1 MRHRH
6 YFTFPLETMK
16 SLHLHML
23 LVLSTIVGVVG
34 YLGLDVV
41 SGDGREGPD
50 EMRTFVAEE
59 IVSIGD
65 DETKT
70 EEYLLGSP
78 FHVASDSAD
87 RIYIFDRSVMG
98 VRAYD
103 ADGQYQQTIGRP
115 GQGPG
120 ELRDVAA
127 MYIDQEQTLWTLDN
141 FNFRITR
148 FSLEGEVLTT
158 HSYTQDTIT
167 WPRQMR
173 QLDDER
179 YVLLYRLY
187 RPRQD
192 DLAELHM
199 LHVFEEPFEEA
210 QQSFASTTKF
220 GDLDDPFV
228 ANMLGS
234 LTTGSFAFDAEG
246 NVLVVPFL
254 YEGKIFRY
262 AHEASTDTWHEME
275 PLKGH
280 VKEAPAYTRVHNEP
294 FPDEA
299 RVLHS
304 GGAHAG
310 IVHNESLGVFT
321 ISDGRIVHFTFIR
334 EDDQRVFGM
343 ELYSP
348 DGQLQAYGPVEGL
361 PAFDLPVASSPFNVT
376 WKNEQDHFYLID
388 RTSFPAV
395 RVVSFDL

>member
-1 MRHRH
+1 MI
-6 YFTFPLETMK
+6 L
-16 SLHLHML
+16 SIL
-23 LVLSTIVGVVG
+23 LSMVA
-34 YLGLDVV
+34 YLGLDLI
-41 SGDGREGPD
+41 SGDESEGAD
-50 EMRTFVAEE
+50 ETRMFVAEE

-65 DETKT
+65 DETD
-70 EEYLLGSP
+70 ESEYLLGSP

-98 VRAYD
+98 VRVYD
-103 ADGQYQQTIGRP
+103 ADGHYHQTIGRP

-127 MYIDQEQTLWTLDN
+127 MYIDREHTLWTLDN

-148 FSLEGEVLTT
+148 FSLAGDVLATY
-158 HSYTQDTIT
+158 SYAQDTIT

-179 YVLLYRLY
+179 YVLLYRLF

-192 DLAELHM
+192 DLAELDM
-199 LHVFEEPFEEA
+199 LHVFEEPFAEA
-210 QQSFASTTKF
+210 QQSFASTTQF

-234 LTTGSFAFDAEG
+234 ITTGSFTFDAEG

-262 AHEASTDTWHEME
+262 QHEASTDAWHEME
-275 PLKGH
+275 PLEGH
-280 VKEAPAYTRVHNEP
+280 VNESPAYTRVYDEP
-294 FPDEA
+294 FPEEA

-321 ISDGRIVHFTFIR
+321 LNDGRIVHFTFIR
-334 EDDQRVFGM
+334 EDDQRVFGI

-348 DGQLQAYGPVEGL
+348 DGQLQEYGPVEGL
-361 PAFDLPVASSPFNVT
+361 PAFEPPTASSPFNVT
-376 WKNEQDHFYLID
+376 WKNHQDHFYLID
-388 RTSFPAV
+388 RTTFPAV

>member
-1 MRHRH
+1 MKVINLH
-6 YFTFPLETMK
+6 PLVIL
-16 SLHLHML
+16 SIL
-23 LVLSTIVGVVG
+23 LSMVA
-34 YLGLDVV
+34 YLGLDLI
-41 SGDGREGPD
+41 SGDESEGAD
-50 EMRTFVAEE
+50 ETRTFVAEE

-65 DETKT
+65 DETKDR
-70 EEYLLGSP
+70 EYLLGSP

-98 VRAYD
+98 VRVYD
-103 ADGQYQQTIGRP
+103 ADGYYQQTIGRS

-127 MYIDQEQTLWTLDN
+127 MYIDREHTLWTLDN

-148 FSLEGEVLTT
+148 FSLAGDVLATY
-158 HSYTQDTIT
+158 SYAQDTIT

-179 YVLLYRLY
+179 YVLLYRLF

-192 DLAELHM
+192 DLAELDM
-199 LHVFEEPFEEA
+199 LHVFEEPFAEA
-210 QQSFASTTKF
+210 QQSFASTTQF

-234 LTTGSFAFDAEG
+234 ITTGSFTFDAEG

-254 YEGKIFRY
+254 YEGKIYRY
-262 AHEASTDTWHEME
+262 AQEASTDTWHEIE
-275 PLKGH
+275 PLEGH
-280 VKEAPAYTRVHNEP
+280 VNESPAYTRVYDEP
-294 FPDEA
+294 FPEEA

-321 ISDGRIVHFTFIR
+321 LNDGRIVHFTFIR
-334 EDDQRVFGM
+334 EDEQRVLGI
-343 ELYSP
+343 ELFSP
-348 DGQLQAYGPVEGL
+348 DGRLQEYGPVEGL
-361 PAFDLPVASSPFNVT
+361 PAFDPPAASSPFMVA
-376 WKNEQDHFYLID
+376 WKNAQDHFYLID
-388 RTSFPAV
+388 RTTFPAV
-395 RVVSFDL
+395 RAVSFDL